1 MSAAIA
7 RRSDTVVIQSHRLP
21 LPFDWLEPCL
31 ESVRNWAAGRGYDY
45 RFEDDA
51 IFDRLDDDLRQKTK
65 DQLVVASD
73 LARLAALQ
81 AALDDGY
88 GCAVWMDADMLVFDP
103 DRLHLAPDDYA
114 LGREVWVQ
122 RDGRGQLRS
131 YVKVHNAF
139 LQFRD
144 GNPFLAFYRH
154 AAERI
159 VRAHVP
165 GRMTPQIVGP
175 KLLTALHNVIGC
187 PVVEEA
193 GMLSPAVAWDLIGG
207 GGPALAEFASRT
219 RVGPAAVNLCGS
231 LAGRDISS
239 DDLRALVRQLI
250 SGTASRTL
258 NALKQPLAR

>member
-1 MSAAIA
+1 MA

-31 ESVRNWAAGRGYDY
+31 ESVRNWAAARGYDY
-45 RFEDDA
+45 RFEDDT
-51 IFDRLDDDLRQKTK
+51 IFERLDQDLRKKTR

-81 AALDDGY
+81 SALGEGY
-88 GCAVWMDADMLVFDP
+88 ECAVWMDADMLVFEP
-103 DRLHLAPDDYA
+103 DRLHLAPEDYA

-122 RDGRGQLRS
+122 HSAQGRVCS

-139 LQFRD
+139 LQFRA

-159 VRAHVP
+159 LRAHVP
-165 GRMTPQIVGP
+165 GRMVPQIVGP
-175 KLLTALHNVIGC
+175 KLLTALHNLIGC

-193 GMLSPAVAWDLIGG
+193 AMLSPAVAEDLLAGSG
-207 GGPALAEFASRT
+207 AALSEFCARSRHSA
-219 RVGPAAVNLCGS
+219 AAVNLCGS
-231 LAGRDISS
+231 LVYRDLPATRFAELTERLLTGGIPK
-239 DDLRALVRQLI
+239 
-250 SGTASRTL
+250 TA
-258 NALKQPLAR
+258 